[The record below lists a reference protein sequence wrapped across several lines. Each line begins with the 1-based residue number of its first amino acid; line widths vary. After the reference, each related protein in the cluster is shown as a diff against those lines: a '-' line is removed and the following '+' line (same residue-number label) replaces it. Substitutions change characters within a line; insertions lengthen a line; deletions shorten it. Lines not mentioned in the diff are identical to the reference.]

1 MNYSQQMNV
10 RHAAEGGVS
19 AIDCLQLLRSELHF
33 AQGIAITD
41 SKKEKENVKLTKLPN
56 VPALN
61 NQILLQHP
69 E

>member
-1 MNYSQQMNV
+1 MCGMQLKGAS
-10 RHAAEGGVS
+10 
-19 AIDCLQLLRSELHF
+19 LPLLLRSELHF
-33 AQGIAITD
+33 AQRIAITD
-41 SKKEKENVKLTKLPN
+41 SKKEKENVKLAKLPN